1 MTTSARQRITEAVI
15 SWPGVTAG
23 TGRRGEWSFSVGK
36 RELGHLHGD
45 HAAHFSFPKQLWTQL
60 VERGQITDHPAF
72 PGRIGLGAR
81 RIENDADVRDVID
94 LLRLNYERLATQPV
108 AEHAA

>member
-1 MTTSARQRITEAVI
+1 MTTSANQRITEAVI

-23 TGRRGEWSFSVGK
+23 TGRRGEWSFRVGK

-60 VERGQITDHPAF
+60 VDGGRSPITRCSPV
-72 PGRIGLGAR
+72 GLVW
-81 RIENDADVRDVID
+81 VRAGS
-94 LLRLNYERLATQPV
+94 RTMPMCAT
-108 AEHAA
+108 